1 MQVKRYFTTISIF
14 KWFKMNE
21 RFKMKMKMNEKLKKV
36 IRNIFTVVCHVQWR
50 SSGTTSITL
59 AFSRIEN
66 NSPICLVPKRAQR
79 VAKKRRRTRRKAEK
93 GQKRV
98 GSKSAKLD
106 SSMCRATIWSFF
118 RVTNEGGCKN
128 RASPNYASNQRWWP
142 RQKFQQKKTFKHLP
156 AFGSE

>member
-1 MQVKRYFTTISIF
+1 
-14 KWFKMNE
+14 
-21 RFKMKMKMNEKLKKV
+21 MKMKMNEKLKKV

-79 VAKKRRRTRRKAEK
+79 VAKKQRRTQRKAEK

-98 GSKSAKLD
+98 GSKNAKLD
-106 SSMCRATIWSFF
+106 SSVCRATI
-118 RVTNEGGCKN
+118 
-128 RASPNYASNQRWWP
+128 
-142 RQKFQQKKTFKHLP
+142 
-156 AFGSE
+156 